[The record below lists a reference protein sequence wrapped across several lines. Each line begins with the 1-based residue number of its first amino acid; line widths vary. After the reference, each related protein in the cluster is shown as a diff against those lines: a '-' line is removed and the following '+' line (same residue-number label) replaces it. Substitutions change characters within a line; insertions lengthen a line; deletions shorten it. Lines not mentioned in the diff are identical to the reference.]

1 MKSQEADKQS
11 QQPSTD
17 RDRARNGP
25 DRGVVPRSGAEQGM
39 TLRRAVLFGVPA
51 LYIALGLMHPT
62 TNPGVGDESAVF
74 IGLHIVQLFL
84 VGGLAVMM
92 WMLVSDLD
100 NTAAKVTR
108 VLILPFVIAYTAL
121 DAILGIAWGIVAAK
135 ANQLPAA
142 DQAAAGR
149 LVDELL
155 ATDPLGMI
163 LYWGASL
170 LWLTVAV
177 AAVAALRKTAPGP
190 ALALIAVGAL
200 AFATG
205 HARPV
210 GPIGMGLILAG
221 IGWLE
226 LRPQEPRAG
235 GVPAAH
241 TQLAARP

>member
-1 MKSQEADKQS
+1 MKSQEADRQN
-11 QQPSTD
+11 QQPPTD
-17 RDRARNGP
+17 WGGGERHDEAL
-25 DRGVVPRSGAEQGM
+25 VPRLVAPTG
-39 TLRRAVLFGVPA
+39 TIWRRTVLFGVPG

-92 WMLVSDLD
+92 WMLVGDLD
-100 NTAAKVTR
+100 NQAATITR

-163 LYWGASL
+163 LYWGAGL
-170 LWLTVAV
+170 LWLTVV
-177 AAVAALRKTAPGP
+177 AAAVVALRGTAPGP
-190 ALALIAVGAL
+190 ALALITVGAL

-221 IGWLE
+221 LGWLE
-226 LRPQEPRAG
+226 LRPHEPRPG
-235 GVPAAH
+235 DVPAARAR
-241 TQLAARP
+241 LAARR